1 MPFSMP
7 LAAKKKVRTGD
18 PVLATPPTHIDLAG
32 RSARSPEK
40 PKRDYPWTEPVRRGN
55 FLRVSINRRKVLG
68 GAGLAGAAA
77 ATGVGVD
84 HLVSGYRTD
93 KDVSLAD
100 DASVG
105 DPRYPMRRSLTDKDV
120 SLADDAARFG
130 DPRLPDE
137 TITSHSHLFHLGA
150 QPLSS
155 FDGGSFQQADEEN
168 FPILKGQ
175 EASIV
180 SLTLQPGGIREPH
193 WHPSAWE
200 INIVTKGVASWALV
214 DGNGNHESFD
224 QKVGDVVF
232 APQGSFHYFENR
244 GPGDMK
250 IVIVQ
255 NTSAP
260 EAKDNIG
267 IGESISRLPPRVLSA
282 IFGVPEKTFN
292 SFKKIDEAI
301 VVLRKH

>member
-1 MPFSMP
+1 
-7 LAAKKKVRTGD
+7 
-18 PVLATPPTHIDLAG
+18 
-32 RSARSPEK
+32 
-40 PKRDYPWTEPVRRGN
+40 
-55 FLRVSINRRKVLG
+55 VSINRRKVLG

-84 HLVSGYRTD
+84 HLVTGYRTD
-93 KDVSLAD
+93 KE
-100 DASVG
+100 
-105 DPRYPMRRSLTDKDV
+105 V

-137 TITSHSHLFHLGA
+137 TITSNSHLFHLGA
-150 QPLSS
+150 QPYSR

-175 EASIV
+175 QASIV
-180 SLTLQPGGIREPH
+180 LLTLQPGGIREPH

-214 DGNGNHESFD
+214 DGNGNHESLD

-244 GPGDMK
+244 GTDDMK

-267 IGESISRLPPRVLSA
+267 IGESISKLPPRVLSA
-282 IFGVPEKTFN
+282 IFGVPEKTFD
-292 SFKKIDEAI
+292 SFKKFDEAI

>member
-1 MPFSMP
+1 
-7 LAAKKKVRTGD
+7 
-18 PVLATPPTHIDLAG
+18 
-32 RSARSPEK
+32 
-40 PKRDYPWTEPVRRGN
+40 
-55 FLRVSINRRKVLG
+55 VSINRRKVLG

-84 HLVSGYRTD
+84 RLVTGYRTD
-93 KDVSLAD
+93 KEV
-100 DASVG
+100 
-105 DPRYPMRRSLTDKDV
+105 PLT
-120 SLADDAARFG
+120 DDAARFG
-130 DPRLPDE
+130 DPRIPAE
-137 TITSHSHLFHLGA
+137 TITSQSHLFHLGA
-150 QPLSS
+150 SPFSR
-155 FDGGSFQQADEEN
+155 FDGGLYQQADEDN

-175 EASIV
+175 AGSIV
-180 SLTLQPGGIREPH
+180 VLTLVPGGIREPH

-255 NTSAP
+255 NTSTP
-260 EAKDNIG
+260 ESKDNIG
-267 IGESISRLPPRVLSA
+267 IGESISKLPPRVLSA
-282 IFGVPEKTFN
+282 IFGVPEKTFD
-292 SFKKIDEAI
+292 SFKKYDEAI
-301 VVLRKH
+301 VILRSH